1 MKITKDIILMSL
13 GFGLLI
19 AVILFT
25 VFGCRCRMEFFEGD
39 MEATDAPEADTT
51 EPFSKKE
58 AELFEG
64 LQTGK
69 FSENQIKDFM
79 KSGVLNEK
87 IIDKFLSKMTK
98 TAEAPA
104 APAADAT
111 LAEKAAAAKAPVV
124 NAVKEEP
131 KPAESDPNIEK
142 FSSFTGS
149 VMKIKMMQKPKKL

>member
-1 MKITKDIILMSL
+1 MSL

-19 AVILFT
+19 AIILFT

-98 TAEAPA
+98 SAEAPTVA
-104 APAADAT
+104 AVP
-111 LAEKAAAAKAPVV
+111 AEKATAKAPVV

-131 KPAESDPNIEK
+131 KPAESDPKIEN
-142 FSSFTGS
+142 FSSFTS
-149 VMKIKMMQKPKKL
+149 TVMKPKRR